1 MGVDNNAILFLG
13 REEGDIDFSKLPDFD
28 LEEYEEYNEYLREWS
43 VAEGYGEK
51 PWNDDTLQSAL
62 QSRLY
67 SGYNPVLVG
76 FELGNSGS
84 YGCKAF
90 AIDLVGLIQ
99 AKTKAFKEIFGI
111 EPKIFILN
119 WQW

>member
-13 REEGDIDFSKLPDFD
+13 REESDIDFSKLPDFD
-28 LEEYEEYNEYLREWS
+28 LEEYDDCNGHLGEWS
-43 VAEGYGEK
+43 VAHGYSK
-51 PWNDDTLQSAL
+51 SVWDSDAL
-62 QSRLY
+62 QTRLY
-67 SGYNPVLVG
+67 SEYNPVLVG

-84 YGCKAF
+84 YGCRAF

-99 AKTKAFKEIFGI
+99 AKTKVFKEVFGV

-119 WQW
+119 WQS